1 MVNVN
6 EDMVK
11 AMISI
16 IDMSAKA
23 GVFVGSNITVAG
35 QVRSELERLLQESE
49 KVDENEKCGDS

>member
-1 MVNVN
+1 MVSVS

-35 QVRSELERLLQESE
+35 QVRNELERLMQESE
-49 KVDENEKCGDS
+49 KADKNE